1 MMARPKIILT
11 IVGRL
16 GPCGC
21 HHGHQVGD
29 AFDFDLDRGKLC
41 PMALH
46 AGFPY
51 IDILRYGGSCPCPGK
66 GTSAFAAP
74 MPTWPMCSA
83 WRCLGERAVVTFAAF
98 PHTNKPILEEGK
110 WQCCLR
116 NFSSC

>member
-1 MMARPKIILT
+1 MMARPKITLT

-29 AFDFDLDRGKLC
+29 TFDFDLDRGKLC

-51 IDILRYGGSCPCPGK
+51 IDLLRYDEDLPLSREGAIRLCCP
-66 GTSAFAAP
+66 TAQVSHRFH
-74 MPTWPMCSA
+74 
-83 WRCLGERAVVTFAAF
+83 RDVLG
-98 PHTNKPILEEGK
+98 
-110 WQCCLR
+110 
-116 NFSSC
+116 